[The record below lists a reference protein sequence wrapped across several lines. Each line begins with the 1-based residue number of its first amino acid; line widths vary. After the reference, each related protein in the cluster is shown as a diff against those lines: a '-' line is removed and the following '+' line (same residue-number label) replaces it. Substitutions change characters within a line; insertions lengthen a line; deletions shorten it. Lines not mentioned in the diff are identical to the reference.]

1 MNITEALDKILCS
14 FKKYYNIKTGD
25 QAEAP
30 FAAEAE
36 FISHNEQ
43 YFLIKRAKVADI
55 DSNEYVYFYA
65 ADEVNHDT
73 LQELDETAWN
83 RGMAR
88 VTPGYSHRNSDV
100 TLIII
105 ADRLSPEVKA
115 AVPQLKHYKSYM
127 FMLHGW
133 SHYRLIALELSTGD
147 LVYNRQGQS
156 LKKLVSNI
164 LK

>member
-1 MNITEALDKILCS
+1 MNVTEALDKILCS
-14 FKKYYNIKTGD
+14 FKKYYNIKKGD
-25 QAEAP
+25 EVQAP
-30 FAAEAE
+30 FSAEAE

-65 ADEVNHDT
+65 ADEVDYDT
-73 LQELDETAWN
+73 LQKLDETAWT
-83 RGMAR
+83 RGMER
-88 VTPGYSHRNSDV
+88 VVPCYSHRNSDV

-105 ADRLSPEVKA
+105 ADRLSPEAKVAIPKM
-115 AVPQLKHYKSYM
+115 KHYKSYM
-127 FMLHGW
+127 FTLHGW
-133 SHYRLIALELSTGD
+133 SYYRLIALELSTGN
-147 LVYNRQGQS
+147 LVYNRQGQN